1 MLAQR
6 TASPFNN
13 PKQKKLP
20 MKLITL
26 STAETVRGKV
36 KAKKLLAQSNNERSI
51 MRKAYNAKCETVIST
66 SR

>member
-1 MLAQR
+1 
-6 TASPFNN
+6 
-13 PKQKKLP
+13 

-26 STAETVRGKV
+26 STAETVRDKV